1 MKKIVFLLSIVVFY
15 TTAQGQ
21 YVSDALKYSQNFP
34 AISARSL
41 GMGGAFTSLGGD
53 VSAALY
59 NPAGLGVYRKSELMF
74 TPAISLT
81 NTSASYLGKTND
93 DSRTHFNLGSFG
105 YVGNFNTN
113 KDKGL
118 VSASLGLVYVRQSNF
133 NSQAYIK
140 GINPSSSIA
149 DYFMGNAEGQ
159 YPENLDPFYE
169 RLAFDSYV
177 IDTATGSPSSYNTPV
192 FLPID
197 QKKIIETKGGI
208 GKWSI
213 ALGLNFSNIVYV
225 GGGFGIHQLQYDRT
239 TVLSETDNN
248 PAHDFSSLSFT
259 EDVNI
264 DGVAYTGNLGM
275 IVRLFKIMR
284 VGGSIQFPTSYKIQ
298 ESYYNTLTSQ
308 FKNGDRYPSVPTDID
323 GNTIP
328 GGVYEYKLHTPLKAQ
343 AGLSVQIGTVGI
355 ISADMEYVNYN
366 NLELKQSDHESDFS
380 LPNSDINTIYK
391 SVVNLKAGGEVR
403 FNNFA
408 FRLGGGY
415 YPSALKTYSL
425 GSIYPYDFNAPKAYT
440 ELSSGLGYRNRSFF
454 FDFGFS
460 WLAHTEDYHLYTV
473 NLDNNPSTNIASLKQ
488 NEFRF
493 LATVGVRF

>member
-1 MKKIVFLLSIVVFY
+1 MKKIVVLLGIVVFY

-59 NPAGLGVYRKSELMF
+59 NPAGLGVYRKSELVF
-74 TPAISLT
+74 TPAISLS
-81 NTSASYLGKTND
+81 NTSADYLGKTNN
-93 DSRTHFNLGSFG
+93 DSKTRLNLGSFG
-105 YVGNFNTN
+105 YVKNFNTN

-118 VSASLGLVYVRQSNF
+118 VSASLGLVYVRQTNF
-133 NSQAYIK
+133 NSQTYIR
-140 GINPSSSIA
+140 GTNPTSSIA
-149 DYFMGNAEGQ
+149 DYFMGYAETHN
-159 YPENLDPFYE
+159 PENLDAFYE

-177 IDTATGSPSSYNTPV
+177 IDTVPGSPTSYQTPV

-197 QKKIIETKGGI
+197 QKKIIETSGGI

-213 ALGLNFSNIVYV
+213 ALGLNFSNIVYI
-225 GGGFGIHQLQYDRT
+225 GGGFGIHHLQYDRT
-239 TVLSETDNN
+239 TVLSEFDNN
-248 PAHDFSSLSFT
+248 PAHNFSRLAFT

-264 DGVAYTGNLGM
+264 DGVAYSGNLGM

-298 ESYYNTLTSQ
+298 ENYYNTLTSE
-308 FKNGDRYPSVPTDID
+308 FKNGDRHPAVPTDANND
-323 GNTIP
+323 PIP
-328 GGVYEYKLHTPLKAQ
+328 GGVYKYKLHTPLKAQ
-343 AGLSVQIGTVGI
+343 GGLSVQIGTMGI

-366 NLELKQSDHESDFS
+366 NLELRQTDHESDFS
-380 LPNSDINTIYK
+380 QPNSDINSIYR
-391 SVVNLKAGGEVR
+391 SVINLKAGGEVR
-403 FNNFA
+403 FSSFA
-408 FRLGGGY
+408 VRLGGGY
-415 YPSALKTYSL
+415 YPSPLKTFSL
-425 GSIYPYDFNAPKAYT
+425 GGIYPYDFNAPKAYT
-440 ELSSGLGYRNRSFF
+440 ELSSGVGYRNKNFF
-454 FDFGFS
+454 FDLGFS

-473 NLDNNPSTNIASLKQ
+473 NIDNNLSTNIANLKQ
-488 NEFRF
+488 NEYRF